1 MRFQEKENVRKGQ
14 KMAKNKKN
22 QNEEPISEEVM
33 EETTETT
40 ENTEEIEVEID
51 PEVKKLTEK
60 CDELQD
66 KYLRLAAEYD
76 NFRKRSVKEK
86 ELAYLDAFARA
97 VSGMLPIVDNIDRAT
112 AFADAES
119 EMGKGII
126 MLQKQVYDVLEKMG
140 VKAMESDGAE
150 FNPELHN
157 AVMHDEDDSDNKNII
172 VETFQKG
179 YIYGDKVIRH
189 AMVKVLN

>member
-1 MRFQEKENVRKGQ
+1 MRFQAKENVRKGQ

-86 ELAYLDAFARA
+86 ELTYFDAFARA

>member
-1 MRFQEKENVRKGQ
+1 
-14 KMAKNKKN
+14 MAKNKKN